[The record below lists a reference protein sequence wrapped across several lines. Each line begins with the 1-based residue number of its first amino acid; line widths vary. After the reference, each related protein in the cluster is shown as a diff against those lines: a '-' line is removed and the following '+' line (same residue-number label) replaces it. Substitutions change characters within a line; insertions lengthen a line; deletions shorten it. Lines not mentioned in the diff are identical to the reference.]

1 VSVEALLALALHYMT
16 HAASRGSIT
25 SPQPWQCM
33 GSEIKAQL
41 VTSEGQDVN
50 AMPQYTLLLMKST
63 APLFVLITMRMLIDR
78 DAHAQEDALSD

>member
-1 VSVEALLALALHYMT
+1 
-16 HAASRGSIT
+16 
-25 SPQPWQCM
+25 M